1 MREALSLKYICT
13 ALFTALCL
21 TLSTVPSA
29 HAGKGKPNV
38 VRVSKQHMKAGF
50 ASKHHRISRGHFKRQ
65 SFRKHRR
72 GKSFAVRRDRNRHR
86 RNRRY
91 YYGSGY
97 YYDYARANWY
107 RDYYRSEPSY
117 RAEASPAVQPYQPPP
132 VTPKW
137 VHVGSADGALG
148 SYPAEAPNAKSG
160 AHRNC
165 LSVKTEI
172 MVDGKPFDAFG
183 EACLVADG
191 TWEFRPSEQND

>member
-91 YYGSGY
+91 YYGYDRGY
-97 YYDYARANWY
+97 RY
-107 RDYYRSEPSY
+107 RDYPQPAPSY
-117 RAEASPAVQPYQPPP
+117 QSEASAAAPSYQDRP

-137 VHVGSADGALG
+137 VHVSSIDDALLP
-148 SYPAEAPNAKSG
+148 STTEAPNAKSG

-172 MVDGKPFDAFG
+172 MVDDKPFDAFG
-183 EACLVADG
+183 EACLMADG

>member
-50 ASKHHRISRGHFKRQ
+50 ASKHHRISRSHFKRQ

-72 GKSFAVRRDRNRHR
+72 GESFAVRRDRNRHR

-97 YYDYARANWY
+97 Y

-117 RAEASPAVQPYQPPP
+117 RTEASPAVQPYQPPP

-137 VHVGSADGALG
+137 VHVSSIDDALLP
-148 SYPAEAPNAKSG
+148 STTEAPNAKSG

>member
-1 MREALSLKYICT
+1 MRCEKWTSGTAPHMVRVSGRCVMREALSLKYICT

-91 YYGSGY
+91 YYGYDRGY
-97 YYDYARANWY
+97 RY
-107 RDYYRSEPSY
+107 RDYPQPAPSY
-117 RAEASPAVQPYQPPP
+117 QPRRAPQRRLIRIGPSRQNGCTSAASMTPYYPLR
-132 VTPKW
+132 PKRLMLKA
-137 VHVGSADGALG
+137 GL
-148 SYPAEAPNAKSG
+148 
-160 AHRNC
+160 
-165 LSVKTEI
+165 TET
-172 MVDGKPFDAFG
+172 VLA
-183 EACLVADG
+183 
-191 TWEFRPSEQND
+191 

>member
-38 VRVSKQHMKAGF
+38 VRVSKQHMKSSRGF
-50 ASKHHRISRGHFKRQ
+50 VNKHHRISRRGHFKRQ

-72 GKSFAVRRDRNRHR
+72 GESFAVRRDRNRHR

-97 YYDYARANWY
+97 Y

-117 RAEASPAVQPYQPPP
+117 RTEASPAVQPYQRPP

-172 MVDGKPFDAFG
+172 LVDGKPFDAFG
-183 EACLVADG
+183 EVCLVADG

>member
-21 TLSTVPSA
+21 MLSTVPSA

-50 ASKHHRISRGHFKRQ
+50 ASKHHRISRGHSKRQ
-65 SFRKHRR
+65 SFRKHGR

-91 YYGSGY
+91 YYGYDRGY
-97 YYDYARANWY
+97 RY
-107 RDYYRSEPSY
+107 RDYPQPAPSY
-117 RAEASPAVQPYQPPP
+117 QSEASAAAPSYQDRP

-137 VHVGSADGALG
+137 VHVSSIDDAL
-148 SYPAEAPNAKSG
+148 
-160 AHRNC
+160 
-165 LSVKTEI
+165 
-172 MVDGKPFDAFG
+172 
-183 EACLVADG
+183 
-191 TWEFRPSEQND
+191 

>member
-97 YYDYARANWY
+97 PNWY
-107 RDYYRSEPSY
+107 RDYYGSEPSY
-117 RAEASPAVQPYQPPP
+117 RTEASPAVQPYQRPP

-148 SYPAEAPNAKSG
+148 SNPAEAPNAKSG

-172 MVDGKPFDAFG
+172 LVDGKPFDALG
-183 EACLVADG
+183 EMCLVADG
-191 TWEFRPSEQND
+191 NWEFRPSEQND